1 MADYK
6 RHNDVAIM
14 WDRDKKCFVAP
25 EKNLKTCSAKQTL
38 FLERAMQ
45 LALKSTCRHHRHG
58 CVIVKDNEIV
68 AEGYNHHVMHFQH
81 KMSIH
86 AEVDA
91 LSKLKYNRKI
101 FPECEMYVVRIGT
114 DRMGNPL
121 KYSRPCCDCSRA
133 IEKAG
138 VRRVYYSS
146 NEEFEQMQQNV
157 YDTSSSL
164 SYSS

>member
-1 MADYK
+1 
-6 RHNDVAIM
+6 M
-14 WDRDKKCFVAP
+14 WDRDNKCFIPP
-25 EKNLKTCSAKQTL
+25 EKHFKTCSGKRTF

-45 LALKSTCRHHRHG
+45 LALKSTCIQHRHG
-58 CVIVKDNEIV
+58 CVIVKDNEII
-68 AEGYNHHVMHFQH
+68 AEGYNHHVVHFQH

-101 FPECEMYVVRIGT
+101 IPECEMYVVRIGT

-121 KYSRPCCDCSRA
+121 KYSRPCMDCSRA

-146 NEEFEQMQQNV
+146 NEEFEQLQKALHAH
-157 YDTSSSL
+157 SSA
-164 SYSS
+164 